1 MGKYLDKTGLSHLWD
16 KITALV
22 TANKYTL
29 PAANGST
36 LGGVKSGGDV
46 TISNGTITVNDDS
59 HNHTIANVDNLQA
72 TLNGK
77 APLASP
83 ALTGTPTA
91 PTATSGTNTTQIA
104 TTAFVQAAVNSKI
117 AASDALQ
124 FKGTIGSSGATVTAL
139 PATHE
144 VGWTYKVATAGSYAG
159 QTCEVGDMI
168 ICVTAGT
175 TANNAHWTVVQTN
188 INGAV
193 TGPASAT
200 DNYVAVFSGTTG
212 KVIKSGGIAIGSLAR
227 AADAIVEIGTGSITS
242 ASPSGGGMMIN
253 LSVPVFYGNDD
264 ESTFTATGTVNYP
277 VANSGAYGVVKLG
290 SGTVQTV
297 AANSVSA
304 TAGRTYAVQQ
314 NSSGQLMVNVPW
326 TNTTYGVA
334 TQSANGLM
342 SAADKKKLDGIDPN
356 DIPSYAEVISNIV
369 SVELTSP
376 SRSVVNNIDV
386 PGIALNLKYTDGDG
400 GEHTLEGNLF
410 LPFTAAQGT
419 SFSPVG
425 MGGMMSGSDKVK
437 LDGIATGATADSA
450 LSTSE
455 IDEACA

>member
-22 TANKYTL
+22 AASKYTL
-29 PAANGST
+29 PPANGST

-59 HNHTIANVDNLQA
+59 HNHTIANVDNLQS
-72 TLNGK
+72 TLNAK

-91 PTATSGTNTTQIA
+91 PTATSGTNTDQIA
-104 TTAFVQAAVNSKI
+104 TTKFVQAAVNSKI

-124 FKGTIGSSGATVTAL
+124 FKGTIGSGATVEAL

-144 VGWTYKVATAGSYAG
+144 VGWTYKVARAGSYAG
-159 QTCEVGDMI
+159 QACEVGDMI

-175 TANNAHWTVVQTN
+175 SANNAHWTVVQTN

-193 TGPASAT
+193 TGPSSAT

-212 KVIKSGGIAIGSLAR
+212 KVIKSGGVSVSQLAR
-227 AADAIVEIGTGSITS
+227 LTDVVSEVGNGTVSS
-242 ASPSGGGMMIN
+242 ASPSGGGMNIN
-253 LSVPVFYGNDD
+253 VSIPIDYGDGGSKNA
-264 ESTFTATGTVNYP
+264 TASGTVHYP
-277 VANSGAYGVVKLG
+277 AANSSAEGVVKLG
-290 SGTVQTV
+290 SDTVQTV

-304 TAGRTYAVQQ
+304 TSGKTYAVQK
-314 NSSGQLMVNVPW
+314 NSSGQLVVNVPW
-326 TNTTYGVA
+326 SNTTYGVA

-342 SAADKKKLDGIDPN
+342 SSADKKKLDSIDTS
-356 DIPSYAEVISNIV
+356 DLPSYADIIASIQ

-376 SRSVVNNIDV
+376 ARSVVNGIDI
-386 PGIALNLKYTDGDG
+386 PELTLTITYRDG
-400 GEHTLEGNLF
+400 ELEDHVVTGSIF
-410 LPFTAAQGT
+410 LPFTTAQGA
-419 SFSPVG
+419 G

-437 LDGIATGATADSA
+437 LDGIASKATADSA
-450 LSTSE
+450 LSKAE